1 MQPTEEGQICFAAA
15 ERTWCPLGQAM
26 MVAALPGKALRAE
39 GPLQVLLTWGSP
51 FQAGPLLWN
60 VLKIKSDSL
69 SRRAMQRMLHGS
81 ATEQMCCGF
90 LSKLRAVEK
99 PCSAACQEG
108 ITAQGLVVTGACDG
122 VHKLSEHT
130 SCSGWMLFHSVWSH
144 WVFTE
149 TPCETATLGTQRG
162 WGLGSITTEQER
174 CHICITFHPP
184 VLLGKHLC
192 FAQDRWHIIWDTQSQ
207 WHRDTTPLSLWA
219 RWSLGF
225 YPTPTIPWF
234 QLHWN
239 SGAQCWLQTKTT
251 SPGQPNQKTEQ
262 SLNTGLRRTRILCV
276 QTRNLK
282 SQEQTQFCFLLLTW
296 AFIFLKQ
303 AARQVPK
310 SPMKCRLK
318 IWCAGAAGSAH
329 FTMGSVQG
337 SATATVTNL
346 GLRKRQAPD
355 SPLINERGIRALY
368 PRRQIA
374 VLSKMC
380 TTINLSLKARWFG
393 FQSSLLGNQR
403 EEASRRPSCFE
414 EWTTLVP
421 H

>member
-1 MQPTEEGQICFAAA
+1 MQSHRTAGQFLLKRISKIHVPEGVWRKDVLRSISKTWVVAGKNRQNHCSRNIKMQSRGVQPTEEGQICFAAA

-149 TPCETATLGTQRG
+149 TPCETATLGTERG

-174 CHICITFHPP
+174 CHICIT
-184 VLLGKHLC
+184 L
-192 FAQDRWHIIWDTQSQ
+192 
-207 WHRDTTPLSLWA
+207 
-219 RWSLGF
+219 
-225 YPTPTIPWF
+225 
-234 QLHWN
+234 
-239 SGAQCWLQTKTT
+239 
-251 SPGQPNQKTEQ
+251 
-262 SLNTGLRRTRILCV
+262 
-276 QTRNLK
+276 
-282 SQEQTQFCFLLLTW
+282 QFCWASTCALLRTGGTLFGIHRVSDTETPHHFL
-296 AFIFLKQ
+296 
-303 AARQVPK
+303 
-310 SPMKCRLK
+310 S
-318 IWCAGAAGSAH
+318 
-329 FTMGSVQG
+329 
-337 SATATVTNL
+337 
-346 GLRKRQAPD
+346 GLD
-355 SPLINERGIRALY
+355 GL
-368 PRRQIA
+368 
-374 VLSKMC
+374 
-380 TTINLSLKARWFG
+380 
-393 FQSSLLGNQR
+393 
-403 EEASRRPSCFE
+403 
-414 EWTTLVP
+414 
-421 H
+421 